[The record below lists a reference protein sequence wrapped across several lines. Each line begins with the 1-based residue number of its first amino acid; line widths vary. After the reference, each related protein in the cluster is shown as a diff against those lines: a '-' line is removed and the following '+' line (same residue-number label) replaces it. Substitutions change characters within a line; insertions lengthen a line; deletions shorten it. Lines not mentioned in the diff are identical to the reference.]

1 MKLLLQN
8 QNIFQKLK
16 NTLNGCIKKFYDTY
30 QDLDQYQKF
39 EMIVEDKLL
48 FRYSCS
54 PSEMFSAQIQ
64 AHYLEK
70 KELQLTDGN
79 VKYIV
84 NFRDKAV
91 LDKANFFD
99 TPNNSLVIIRQWSYE
114 IYYAKSTFQ
123 IYLVIDE
130 MKCIDI
136 ISTIFYCKLELDFT
150 QGIKG
155 ISKSSS
161 FSNQIFE
168 YSALYYKAIQLLK
181 KLLINDSYIS
191 ELYNSTK
198 SKQQPRLFIFQSFK
212 PKMNLAEQNSNKQIQ
227 QCQQDDF
234 SDGCLLQIVSCAN
247 QGIQLIENKI
257 NNSNYQIVN
266 GQNEINKKK
275 RVLKSNED
283 SCKVSLQ
290 KQVKVFQEAEIE
302 LNSQSTIKNQTN
314 QQFEIFE
321 SIANNKNSQ
330 KMFQSII
337 EYKVSKHK
345 DNQMSSVQP
354 TYKTEK
360 DNFNQKM
367 LNQINENV
375 SKNELEEE
383 KQQQLTQS
391 IHNKAQPTKKITLK
405 KNQDILLFKSQK
417 QEGYK
422 KF

>member
-30 QDLDQYQKF
+30 QDLEQMQKF

-54 PSEMFSAQIQ
+54 QSEMFSAQIQ

-70 KELQLTDGN
+70 RVLQLTDGN

-84 NFRDKAV
+84 NFRDKGV

-114 IYYAKSTFQ
+114 IYYTKNTFQ
-123 IYLVIDE
+123 INLVIDE
-130 MKCIDI
+130 MRCIDI
-136 ISTIFYCKLELDFT
+136 ITTIFYCKLELDFT

-161 FSNQIFE
+161 FSNQIYE
-168 YSALYYKAIQLLK
+168 YSAQYYKAIQLLK

-212 PKMNLAEQNSNKQIQ
+212 PKMNLAEQNLSRQFE

-234 SDGCLLQIVSCAN
+234 GDGCLLQIVNYTHQSLK
-247 QGIQLIENKI
+247 QIENK
-257 NNSNYQIVN
+257 NNSNQIVN
-266 GQNEINKKK
+266 GQNEISKKK

-283 SCKVSLQ
+283 LYKISLQ
-290 KQVKVFQEAEIE
+290 KQLKIFQEEEIE
-302 LNSQSTIKNQTN
+302 LHSQSTIRNQTN
-314 QQFEIFE
+314 QQLETFE
-321 SIANNKNSQ
+321 SDTSKRNSEKILHSINELNTSKQKVNQMNSSQHQIQKLENNNLNKN
-330 KMFQSII
+330 I
-337 EYKVSKHK
+337 
-345 DNQMSSVQP
+345 
-354 TYKTEK
+354 
-360 DNFNQKM
+360 
-367 LNQINENV
+367 LNQINENDI
-375 SKNELEEE
+375 KNELEER
-383 KQQQLTQS
+383 QQQHLTQS
-391 IHNKAQPTKKITLK
+391 FNSKAQLKKIITLK
-405 KNQDILLFKSQK
+405 KNQDILLFKPQE
-417 QEGYK
+417 QEGSK
-422 KF
+422 KY